1 MPVQSFLQWRTAL
14 HNLEL
19 CSGPFHTFEEG
30 HFASAAVKRV
40 RLYAAGDGTR
50 GSLKVPI
57 EESESKTPPKRNR
70 DNSTR
75 YKTTGNLPETC
86 PKGRFYFLLN
96 DFLSISQVPIS
107 RLEAQI
113 NRAMPKGQPGPSNIS
128 ANPGVWPKDP

>member
-1 MPVQSFLQWRTAL
+1 MENCAAQSRTLFWAF
-14 HNLEL
+14 
-19 CSGPFHTFEEG
+19 PPFEEG

-40 RLYAAGDGTR
+40 RLCTAGDGTR

-113 NRAMPKGQPGPSNIS
+113 NRAMPKKGNSDPAIIS
-128 ANPGVWPKDP
+128 ANPGVWPRTKDP